1 MFNLIRFTKK
11 FTSPSTPNL
20 NNSRCEPRAEFL
32 SLDLWREIPPP
43 SQGEPGEVYIG
54 LISTLFSQSCR
65 AVAMNSALFRAN
77 ELWRP
82 AVFYKQWL
90 QCV

>member
-1 MFNLIRFTKK
+1 MYNLIGFTKK

-32 SLDLWREIPPP
+32 SLDLWREIPTHC
-43 SQGEPGEVYIG
+43 QGQPGEGYIG

-65 AVAMNSALFRAN
+65 CVAMNSALFRAN
-77 ELWRP
+77 ELWRL